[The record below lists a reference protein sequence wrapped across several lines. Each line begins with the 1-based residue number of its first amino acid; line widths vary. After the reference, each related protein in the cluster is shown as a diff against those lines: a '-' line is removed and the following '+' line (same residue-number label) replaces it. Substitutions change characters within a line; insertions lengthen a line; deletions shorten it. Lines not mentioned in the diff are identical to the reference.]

1 MRKILSMVLILLTV
15 GFCVFAGGEKES
27 ETSKKSAN
35 LVYANWEEGIA
46 YTNLAKVVLEDMLD
60 YNVTIT
66 ASDVAPAYAS
76 VAAGDQDA
84 FMETWLPVLHKDYI
98 EKYGEDL
105 IDLGNVYEG
114 TLSGLAIP
122 KYMYDAG
129 IKTISDLKKEEA
141 LKKLDSTI
149 TGIDAG
155 AGIMKTTE
163 TDVFPKYGLSEA
175 GYSLLA
181 SSGPAMMAALKDSYK
196 DEEWIVVTAWKP
208 HSMFGYFDLVFLEQD
223 GEKVWG
229 KGNIHI
235 TGRKDIKEDKP
246 ELAEFLSNMKLT
258 NSEVGSL
265 MVAIRESDK
274 NEEDAAREWL
284 NSNKEVVADWI
295 N

>member
-1 MRKILSMVLILLTV
+1 MKKILSMVLILLTV
-15 GFCVFAGGEKES
+15 GFCVFAGGEKET
-27 ETSKKSAN
+27 ENSKKSAN

-60 YNVTIT
+60 YDVTIT

>member
-1 MRKILSMVLILLTV
+1 MKKILSMVLILLTV
-15 GFCVFAGGEKES
+15 GFCVFAGGEKET
-27 ETSKKSAN
+27 EPSKKSAN

-60 YNVTIT
+60 YDVTIT